1 MLYITLLFYIK
12 KLVTP
17 FILPPGVFILL
28 LLLSGGW
35 FLIKKPRKVGLLLLG
50 FGVAMWISALGPVSH
65 LLYRGLETDLS
76 LPGAVHGDVIILL
89 GGGGNDEAPDISGLG
104 RPSRLML
111 ERIVTAVRLQK
122 RLHTPII
129 VSGGAYFD
137 QKIPEAEIFKR
148 FLVDLGVPVSK
159 IYLEP
164 KSRDTIENARYT
176 QAICAELDFRDPI
189 LVTSSYHMKRSLL
202 SFRKTGMQVNPF
214 PVGIQSNKP
223 AEFFWTDLLPTDYRN
238 ISYAIR
244 EYIGYAVYRYLY

>member
-1 MLYITLLFYIK
+1 MLSNTLLFYMK

-35 FLIKKPRKVGLLLLG
+35 FLIKKPRKAGLVLLG
-50 FGVAMWISALGPVSH
+50 FGVIMWISALKPVSH
-65 LLYRGLETDLS
+65 LLYRGLETELT

-89 GGGGNDEAPDISGLG
+89 GGGGNDEAPDISGIG
-104 RPSRLML
+104 RPSRLMI

-122 RLHTPII
+122 RLHIPII

-137 QKIPEAEIFKR
+137 QTIPEAEIVKR
-148 FLVDLGVPVSK
+148 FLIDLGVPVSK
-159 IYLEP
+159 IYLET

-176 QAICAELDFRDPI
+176 QTMCTEFEFRDPI

-202 SFRKTGMQVNPF
+202 SFRKIGMRVKPF

-223 AEFFWTDLLPTDYRN
+223 AEFFWTDLLPTDYRD
-238 ISYAIR
+238 ISCAIR
-244 EYIGYAVYRYLY
+244 EYVGYAVYRHLY